1 MCGELVEE
9 ESSEWGEVMV
19 LLGRLARDNARRRR
33 QGVIDQLMGRP
44 VNADNFDAPG
54 EVIRNDKYVI
64 LDTLTD
70 PFDRA
75 KGKSNTEDTLSRYP
89 DVACMVGVFTYNPP

>member
-33 QGVIDQLMGRP
+33 QGVIDGLMGRP
-44 VNADNFDAPG
+44 VNAEN
-54 EVIRNDKYVI
+54 
-64 LDTLTD
+64 
-70 PFDRA
+70 
-75 KGKSNTEDTLSRYP
+75 
-89 DVACMVGVFTYNPP
+89 M